1 MRLMVGGC
9 VYRNM
14 VHTSHCASMVSFA
27 ARLTDEFGY
36 ELELCYRHSSN
47 LPQGRSLWLRG
58 ALLSNADIAVTVDSD
73 TGFDGHSLHY
83 ELNCLPRDS
92 DSWAIAVAPV
102 CRDTEFG
109 PRINVYSSQGMTC
122 DPRTMVHTLEKRT
135 AISLWAGGF
144 GLAAFNLHWFRK
156 HWPTPFPQPFGKPE
170 VDYINQGEDIQLCRS
185 VSDRGGRIYAMFVP
199 TVHYGVNGES
209 NYGRTQYGELGLTI
223 HRD

>member
-27 ARLTDEFGY
+27 ARIAGDYGS

-58 ALLSNADIAVTVDSD
+58 ALLSRAEMAITVDSD
-73 TGFDGHSLHY
+73 TGFDGGILHD
-83 ELNCLPRDS
+83 ELLCLPRDS
-92 DSWAIAVAPV
+92 NSWAIAVAPV

-122 DPRTMVHTLEKRT
+122 DPRAMLYGTVPR
-135 AISLWAGGF
+135 LWAGGF
-144 GLAAFNLHWFRK
+144 GLAVFNLHWFRE

-170 VDYINQGEDIQLCRS
+170 IDYINQGEDIQMCRS
-185 VSDRGGRIYAMFVP
+185 VSDRGGFIYAMYVP

-209 NYGRTQYGELGLTI
+209 NYGRTQYGDTGLTI